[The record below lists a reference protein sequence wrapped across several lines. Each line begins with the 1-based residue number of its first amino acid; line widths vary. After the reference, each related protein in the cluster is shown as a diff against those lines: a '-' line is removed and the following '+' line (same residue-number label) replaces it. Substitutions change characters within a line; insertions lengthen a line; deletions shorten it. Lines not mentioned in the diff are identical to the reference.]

1 MDLYFAPM
9 ACSIATRIALYES
22 GLGEA
27 ASFHPV
33 TLATKQLADGS
44 DFYAINPKGQVPT
57 LRLDDG
63 QLLTEGPAVLQ
74 YVADRNPDA
83 GLAPAGGTMERYR
96 LQECLNFIATELHK
110 QVLAAIFNPTSPPE
124 AKAFARDQVAPVKFG
139 ALAQMLEGRRY
150 LIGDRFTVADA
161 YAFFVL
167 TLCGFAGIDRSRWP
181 VLETYYAD
189 LAQRPSVARALSEE
203 MALSKKG

>member
-22 GLGEA
+22 GQDEA

-74 YVADRNPDA
+74 YVADRNPDT
-83 GLAPAGGTMERYR
+83 GLAPAFGTMERYR

-110 QVLAAIFNPTSPPE
+110 QVLAAIFNPASPSE
-124 AKAFARDQVAPVKFG
+124 AKAFARDQVAPAKFE
-139 ALAQMLEGRRY
+139 ALAGMLKGRRY
-150 LIGDRFTVADA
+150 LVGERFTVADA

-181 VLETYYAD
+181 ALETYYAD

-203 MALSKKG
+203 MSLIKKG